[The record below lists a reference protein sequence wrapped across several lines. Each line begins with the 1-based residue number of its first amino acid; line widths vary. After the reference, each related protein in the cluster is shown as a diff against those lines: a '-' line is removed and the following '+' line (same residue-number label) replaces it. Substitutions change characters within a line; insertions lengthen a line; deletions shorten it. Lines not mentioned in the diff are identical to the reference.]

1 MWWGYIQ
8 RSKLSSLVKML
19 GIENGRD
26 PHPVVLKSG
35 TRRTTRNEAAKLEPS
50 NADKLTSFLRDT
62 PKQRLCL

>member
-1 MWWGYIQ
+1 
-8 RSKLSSLVKML
+8 ML

-62 PKQRLCL
+62 PKQRLCLWSLKTEEFANKECK